1 MKQNVFPSEGAKA
14 DMTKRD
20 KELDKLFRKINA
32 LKLSKEQR
40 IKILSNIKKMERD
53 KWMEYITR
61 QEQQLKRSIL
71 PKKKIIE
78 TQTPQIHS

>member
-20 KELDKLFRKINA
+20 KELDKLFRKMNA

-40 IKILSNIKKMERD
+40 TKILNDIKKMERD

-78 TQTPQIHS
+78 TQTPKINS

>member
-1 MKQNVFPSEGAKA
+1 MKQNIFPSEGAKA

-40 IKILSNIKKMERD
+40 TKILNDIKKMERD